1 MKICKNFV
9 LLYLFYR
16 FGDIL
21 CPVVTPVCYNRNNEV
36 FLREEI
42 FYVTVTNPAEFPG

>member
-1 MKICKNFV
+1 MKICKILCYCICFTD
-9 LLYLFYR
+9 FE
-16 FGDIL
+16 DIP